1 MKQQNQNRRI
11 YIKFALMMV
20 CCLILGAICGAF
32 ASANNASI
40 ADLLSASSG
49 FIYQNNLAIVL
60 INLAFLLISTMFALS
75 GKKYAKQALQDDL
88 AFEKANKHLCISLIL
103 STLSFIWWF
112 FSLSL
117 TAVGIFQGASA
128 SYSVIAFLL
137 LTQAC
142 WVTALQSVC
151 VTITKQIN
159 PEKNGNIFDMKFHEK
174 WYNSCDEAERAQIG
188 ECSYFSFRIMTMV
201 YPVAIVLLIL
211 AGTVSSIN
219 AVLLVGISILWG
231 IQHLSYQIRS
241 FQISYLKK

>member
-1 MKQQNQNRRI
+1 M
-11 YIKFALMMV
+11 
-20 CCLILGAICGAF
+20 
-32 ASANNASI
+32 
-40 ADLLSASSG
+40 
-49 FIYQNNLAIVL
+49 
-60 INLAFLLISTMFALS
+60 S
-75 GKKYAKQALQDDL
+75 GKKYAKQALQDDF

-117 TAVGIFQGASA
+117 TAVSIFQGIVLSHFVLACLL
-128 SYSVIAFLL
+128 IAEI
-137 LTQAC
+137 C
-142 WVTALQSVC
+142 WVTALQSAC
-151 VTITKQIN
+151 VTVTKQIN
-159 PEKNGNIFDMKFHEK
+159 PEKNGNIFDMKFHKK

-201 YPVAIVLLIL
+201 YPVAIVLLIF

-219 AVLLVGISILWG
+219 ATLLLGLSVLWG

>member
-11 YIKFALMMV
+11 YVKFTLTMV
-20 CCLILGAICGAF
+20 CCAILGAFCGAF

-40 ADLLSASSG
+40 ADLLSTSSE
-49 FIYQNNLAIVL
+49 FIYKNNFAIVL
-60 INLAFLLISTMFALS
+60 INLIFLWAGTLFAMS
-75 GKKYAKQALQDDL
+75 GKKYAKQALQDDF

-117 TAVGIFQGASA
+117 TAVSIFQGVVLSHFVLACLL
-128 SYSVIAFLL
+128 IAEI
-137 LTQAC
+137 C

-151 VTITKQIN
+151 VSVTKQIN

-201 YPVAIVLLIL
+201 YPVAIVLLIF

-219 AVLLVGISILWG
+219 ATLLLGLSVLWG

>member
-11 YIKFALMMV
+11 YVKFTLTMV
-20 CCLILGAICGAF
+20 CCAILGAFCGAF

-40 ADLLSASSG
+40 ADLLSTSSE
-49 FIYQNNLAIVL
+49 FIYKNNFAIVL
-60 INLAFLLISTMFALS
+60 INLIFLWAGTLFAMS
-75 GKKYAKQALQDDL
+75 GKKHAKQALQDDF

-117 TAVGIFQGASA
+117 TAVSIFQGVVLSHFVLACLL
-128 SYSVIAFLL
+128 IAEI
-137 LTQAC
+137 C

-151 VTITKQIN
+151 VSVTKQIN

-201 YPVAIVLLIL
+201 YPVAIVLLIF

-219 AVLLVGISILWG
+219 ATLLLGLSVLWG